1 VSKPYLL
8 DSKSPYN
15 LAFVP
20 ISIIIGISVIVV
32 ILNNNNTLAIAMG
45 SGSDSDIFVHTK
57 GIIPIDTS
65 VSETK
70 ATAIV
75 RSISFADDTL
85 FPQTFQ
91 SSASTSNEITLS
103 DGKVLEARPTTLT
116 VNKIPSNNTLVL
128 NLHSLNDKYLLNGSL
143 KGSSSKTIENTKDHT
158 TFSLA
163 GVITINKQTSYP
175 VISNLTE
182 TTNKQI
188 TLEISNTKNSGN
200 FKASIGFAPPSGGEA
215 PLAGI

>member
-15 LAFVP
+15 LALVP
-20 ISIIIGISVIVV
+20 ISIIGILVFVV
-32 ILNNNNTLAIAMG
+32 ILNTNNTFTTAMG
-45 SGSDSDIFVHTK
+45 GGSDDIFVHTK
-57 GIIPIDTS
+57 GIIPVDTS
-65 VSETK
+65 ISETK
-70 ATAIV
+70 ATAIL

-91 SSASTSNEITLS
+91 SSASASNEITLS
-103 DGKVLEARPTTLT
+103 DGKVLEPRPTTLT
-116 VNKIPSNNTLVL
+116 VNKIASNNTLVV

-163 GVITINKQTSYP
+163 GVITINKQTSYS

-188 TLEISNTKNSGN
+188 TLEISNAKNSGN
-200 FKASIGFAPPSGGEA
+200 FKASIGFAPPSGSEA

>member
-1 VSKPYLL
+1 MSKLYLL
-8 DSKSPYN
+8 DSKSPCN
-15 LAFVP
+15 LAFVA
-20 ISIIIGISVIVV
+20 ISIIIGISVFVV
-32 ILNNNNTLAIAMG
+32 ILNNNSIFAVPMG
-45 SGSDSDIFVHTK
+45 SGNDDIFVHTK
-57 GIIPIDTS
+57 GIIPNDTS

-70 ATAIV
+70 STAIL

-103 DGKVLEARPTTLT
+103 GGKVIEPRPTTLT
-116 VNKIPSNNTLVL
+116 VNKIASNNTLVV
-128 NLHSLNDKYLLNGSL
+128 NLHSFNDKYLLNGSL

>member
-1 VSKPYLL
+1 MT
-8 DSKSPYN
+8 
-15 LAFVP
+15 FVP
-20 ISIIIGISVIVV
+20 ISIIIGISVFVV
-32 ILNNNNTLAIAMG
+32 ILNNNSTFARG
-45 SGSDSDIFVHTK
+45 SGNDDDIFVHTK
-57 GIIPIDTS
+57 GIIPNDTS

-70 ATAIV
+70 ATAIL

-200 FKASIGFAPPSGGEA
+200 FKASLGFAPPSGGEA

>member
-1 VSKPYLL
+1 LT
-8 DSKSPYN
+8 
-15 LAFVP
+15 FVP
-20 ISIIIGISVIVV
+20 ISIIIGISVFVV
-32 ILNNNNTLAIAMG
+32 ILNNNSTFARG
-45 SGSDSDIFVHTK
+45 SGNDDDIFVHTK
-57 GIIPIDTS
+57 GIIPNDTS

-70 ATAIV
+70 ATAIL

-200 FKASIGFAPPSGGEA
+200 FKASLGFAPPSGGEA

>member
-20 ISIIIGISVIVV
+20 ISIIIGILVFVV
-32 ILNNNNTLAIAMG
+32 ILNNNNTFATAMG
-45 SGSDSDIFVHTK
+45 GRSDDIFVHTK

-65 VSETK
+65 ISETK
-70 ATAIV
+70 ATAIL

-91 SSASTSNEITLS
+91 SSASASNEITLN
-103 DGKVLEARPTTLT
+103 DDKVLEPRPTTLT
-116 VNKIPSNNTLVL
+116 VNKIASNNTLVV

-163 GVITINKQTSYP
+163 GVITINKQTSYS

-188 TLEISNTKNSGN
+188 TLEISNAKNSGN
-200 FKASIGFAPPSGGEA
+200 FKASIGFAPPSGSEA

>member
-1 VSKPYLL
+1 MT
-8 DSKSPYN
+8 
-15 LAFVP
+15 FVP
-20 ISIIIGISVIVV
+20 ISIIIGISVFVV
-32 ILNNNNTLAIAMG
+32 ILNNNSTFAIARG
-45 SGSDSDIFVHTK
+45 SGNDDDIFVHTK
-57 GIIPIDTS
+57 GIIPNDTS
-65 VSETK
+65 VS
-70 ATAIV
+70 ASIL

-200 FKASIGFAPPSGGEA
+200 FKASLGFAPPSGGEA

>member
-1 VSKPYLL
+1 LT
-8 DSKSPYN
+8 
-15 LAFVP
+15 FVP
-20 ISIIIGISVIVV
+20 ISIIIGISVFVV
-32 ILNNNNTLAIAMG
+32 ILNNNSTFAIARG
-45 SGSDSDIFVHTK
+45 SGNDDDIFVHTK
-57 GIIPIDTS
+57 GIIPNDTS
-65 VSETK
+65 VS
-70 ATAIV
+70 ASIL

-200 FKASIGFAPPSGGEA
+200 FKASLGFAPPSGGEA

>member
-1 VSKPYLL
+1 
-8 DSKSPYN
+8 

-20 ISIIIGISVIVV
+20 ISIIIGISVFVV
-32 ILNNNNTLAIAMG
+32 ILNNNSTFAIARG
-45 SGSDSDIFVHTK
+45 SGSDDDIFVHTM
-57 GIIPIDTS
+57 GIIPND
-65 VSETK
+65 TK
-70 ATAIV
+70 ATAIL

-103 DGKVLEARPTTLT
+103 GGKVIEPRPTTLT
-116 VNKIPSNNTLVL
+116 VNKIASNNTLVV
-128 NLHSLNDKYLLNGSL
+128 NLHSFNDKYLLNGSL

-163 GVITINKQTSYP
+163 GVITINKQTSYS

>member
-1 VSKPYLL
+1 M
-8 DSKSPYN
+8 
-15 LAFVP
+15 
-20 ISIIIGISVIVV
+20 IGISAFLVV
-32 ILNNNNTLAIAMG
+32 ILNNNSTFAIASG
-45 SGSDSDIFVHTK
+45 IGSDDNILVLTK
-57 GIIPIDTS
+57 GIIPNDS
-65 VSETK
+65 DVSKIK
-70 ATAIV
+70 ATATF

-91 SSASTSNEITLS
+91 SSASASNEITLS
-103 DGKVLEARPTTLT
+103 NGKTLEARPTTLT
-116 VNKIPSNNTLVL
+116 VNKIASNNTLIV
-128 NLHSLNDKYLLNGSL
+128 NLHSFNDKYLLSGSL

-158 TFSLA
+158 KFSLA

-200 FKASIGFAPPSGGEA
+200 FKASIGFSPPSGGEA